1 MKLDFDNIKYNT
13 MIEGM
18 SNKDYHNF
26 GGLSSTKF
34 PLLRLSVRAF
44 ENRHLFDFWKPV
56 FDEGN
61 LCHDCILLPHLVDDM
76 YIESTTA
83 GLDTKAAQQLR
94 EENEDKIICG
104 KGMIEKYKALA
115 EMVRFIVPMINYEDT
130 KKEVSFFHQHEDTGL
145 IFQIRP
151 DIYNPKHGI
160 LMDVKSS
167 KANNHR
173 DFERLIEEYD
183 YDLSIAFYF
192 DVLKMCG
199 YYVEIS
205 RTGWI
210 VVPKSAPNIPFV
222 FRVSQELLEK
232 GRSKYQEL
240 LNKYIDYKQQIKD
253 NGGIETQDMV
263 FNDIAERVAHSWDY
277 RKNNYEE

>member
-1 MKLDFDNIKYNT
+1 MNLDFNETPFNK

-18 SNKDYHNF
+18 SNKDYHSQ

-44 ENRHLFDFWKPV
+44 EHRNLFDFWKPV

-61 LCHDCILLPHLVDDM
+61 LCHDCILLPHLVKDN
-76 YIESTTA
+76 YIESPTK
-83 GLDTKAAQQLR
+83 GLDTAKAMQLR
-94 EENEDKIICG
+94 EENPEKIICG
-104 KGMIEKYKALA
+104 QGMIEKYQTLA
-115 EMVRFIVPMINYEDT
+115 KVVQVLIPFINWKTT
-130 KKEVSFFHQHEDTGL
+130 KKEVSFFYKHEETGL

-151 DIYNPKHGI
+151 DIYNPDLGI

-173 DFERLIEEYD
+173 EFERLIQPYD

-199 YYVEIS
+199 YQVEIS
-205 RTGWI
+205 RTGWVI
-210 VVPKSAPNIPFV
+210 VPKSAPNIPFV
-222 FRVSQELLEK
+222 FRCSEELLEK

-240 LNKYIDYKQQIKD
+240 LNKYIDYKQQIKN
-253 NGGIETQDMV
+253 NGGVETQDMI
-263 FNDIAERVAHSWDY
+263 FDDIAEKQAHSLEFIQ
-277 RKNNYEE
+277 NNYN